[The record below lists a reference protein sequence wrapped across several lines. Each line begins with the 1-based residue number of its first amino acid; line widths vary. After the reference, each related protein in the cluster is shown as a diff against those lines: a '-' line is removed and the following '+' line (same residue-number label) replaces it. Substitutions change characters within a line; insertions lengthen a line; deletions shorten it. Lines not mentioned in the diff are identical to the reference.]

1 MRLALLTTAIVVS
14 LSTHGAA
21 VDLPQLNF
29 GANCAALQE
38 NQTVQ
43 ESCMAEEERARARL
57 ANGWGQSARRPER
70 VHPIVQHERLPELRG
85 VAHLSADDAGRQE
98 AAHAAMRSLV

>member
-21 VDLPQLNF
+21 VDLPKLNF

-38 NQTVQ
+38 NQTIR

-57 ANGWGQSARRPER
+57 ANEWGQFAPA
-70 VHPIVQHERLPELRG
+70 VQNECTRLSSMKGFQSYVEL
-85 VAHLSADDAGRQE
+85 LTC
-98 AAHAAMRSLV
+98 LP

>member
-21 VDLPQLNF
+21 VDLAQLNF

-38 NQTVQ
+38 NQVVR
-43 ESCMAEEERARARL
+43 ESCMAAEERAR
-57 ANGWGQSARRPER
+57 GSATSGDSSRPPSR
-70 VHPIVQHERLPELRG
+70 T
-85 VAHLSADDAGRQE
+85 SAPNCPA
-98 AAHAAMRSLV
+98 

>member
-21 VDLPQLNF
+21 VDLPKLNF

-38 NQTVQ
+38 NQTIR

-57 ANGWGQSARRPER
+57 ANEWGQFAPA
-70 VHPIVQHERLPELRG
+70 VQNECTRLSSMKGFQSYVELLTCL
-85 VAHLSADDAGRQE
+85 HMTQDAKKLPTQQ
-98 AAHAAMRSLV
+98 